1 MKVEAI
7 KTLAPV
13 DSEALFEVS
22 YAIFPKPANVQHL
35 PHTPVLVADLVLDIS
50 IALLTVLV
58 LYVVSASDS
67 QKVPLSIIHIHQ
79 VAEALTV
86 STRPQVVKSLPP
98 AVPATSSNQSAFFFF

>member
-35 PHTPVLVADLVLDIS
+35 PHTPVLDIS

-86 STRPQVVKSLPP
+86 STRPQFVKSLPLV
-98 AVPATSSNQSAFFFF
+98 APATSSNQSAFSF